1 MRAQTSTWGVM
12 YLRQGQLLWDDYLT
26 HRRWPLAAGT
36 ERLLRLFATWRPLA
50 DVDGL
55 TGDPDLRQ
63 RWRRVAAQLVEAEI
77 LVCED
82 SERHLAERRLE
93 PWQEWGRTVPAMHFA
108 TRVLRDAPSVPL
120 DVQEGRLDVQLDS
133 GMTPPPAFGSRT
145 DAPRVSL
152 PPASPPRA
160 DLVDV
165 LRRRRSRRVFGDR
178 PVPLADLAALL
189 QLAGGAVDAGAPE
202 ALSEHQTVF
211 KTSPSG
217 GGRHPTELYPVV
229 RGVKGLAP
237 ATYRYDGGEHA
248 LERVGPALDGEAL
261 VRLCADQWWVAE
273 AQVALFFTSYVP
285 RHRWKYRSDRGY
297 RILLLDVGHLSQTV
311 YLLAT
316 ALGLPMT
323 FTAATRD
330 ELVEE
335 ALGIDPAVEFVVGC
349 AVVGTAPGAG

>member
-1 MRAQTSTWGVM
+1 M
-12 YLRQGQLLWDDYLT
+12 YLRQGRLLWDDYLT

-82 SERHLAERRLE
+82 SPRHHLEQRLR
-93 PWQEWGRTVPAMHFA
+93 PWQEWGQTVPAMHFA

-120 DVQEGRLDVQLDS
+120 DVQEGVLRRQLEA
-133 GMTPPPAFGSRT
+133 GQPPPPAFRPASG
-145 DAPRVSL
+145 APRVAL
-152 PPASPPRA
+152 PPASPPRV

-165 LRRRRSRRVFGDR
+165 LRRRRSRRVFGAR
-178 PVPLADLAALL
+178 PLPLADLATLL
-189 QLAGGAVDAGAPE
+189 HLAGARVDGAGASTPGFE
-202 ALSEHQTVF
+202 TMF

-217 GGRHPTELYPVV
+217 GGRHPTEFYPVV
-229 RGVKGLAP
+229 RHVDGLTP
-237 ATYRYDGGEHA
+237 AAYRYDGGEHA
-248 LERVGPALDGEAL
+248 LERVGPAPDPDAT
-261 VRLCADQWWVAE
+261 VALCADQWWVAE
-273 AQVALFFTSYVP
+273 AQVLLFLTSYLP

-297 RILLLDVGHLSQTV
+297 RILLLDAGHVSQTV

-316 ALGLPMT
+316 ALGLSMT

-335 ALGIDPAVEFVVGC
+335 ALGIDPAVELVVGC
-349 AVVGTAPGAG
+349 AVIGTAPGPG